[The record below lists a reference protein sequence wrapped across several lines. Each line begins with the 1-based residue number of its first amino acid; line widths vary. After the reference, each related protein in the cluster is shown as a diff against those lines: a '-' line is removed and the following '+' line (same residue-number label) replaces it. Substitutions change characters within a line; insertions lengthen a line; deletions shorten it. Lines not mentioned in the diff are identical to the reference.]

1 MDRPKEDD
9 RELIQFKELY
19 KSNAPMLIF
28 YAGKYNS
35 YADGTLKIKG
45 GKFTG
50 RSLIASDDLYTEQA
64 NVTIESADFSGVDR
78 LFSNSTSTKKPTVTI
93 AETSTQP
100 QTTSKEFI
108 TDISQQVTFLN
119 EKQGDVTA
127 MTILDAIFNSCQ
139 KHIRQYY
146 RLIDTDMYT
155 YIDAAMHI
163 MDACHFFNEKQMQE
177 YYQFCASQTINR
189 FSYAL

>member
-1 MDRPKEDD
+1 MRILG
-9 RELIQFKELY
+9 LIGIPHT
-19 KSNAPMLIF
+19 N
-28 YAGKYNS
+28 
-35 YADGTLKIKG
+35 
-45 GKFTG
+45 
-50 RSLIASDDLYTEQA
+50 
-64 NVTIESADFSGVDR
+64 
-78 LFSNSTSTKKPTVTI
+78 
-93 AETSTQP
+93 TQ
-100 QTTSKEFI
+100 EFI

-189 FSYAL
+189 FSYALWLNTGDELVKLTDLK

>member
-1 MDRPKEDD
+1 MYRK
-9 RELIQFKELY
+9 L
-19 KSNAPMLIF
+19 MV
-28 YAGKYNS
+28 
-35 YADGTLKIKG
+35 TLKG
-45 GKFTG
+45 
-50 RSLIASDDLYTEQA
+50 SDIIINLEEG
-64 NVTIESADFSGVDR
+64 NVIDSDI
-78 LFSNSTSTKKPTVTI
+78 TSPHTN
-93 AETSTQP
+93 TQ
-100 QTTSKEFI
+100 EFI

-189 FSYAL
+189 FSYALWLNTGDELVKLTDLK

>member
-1 MDRPKEDD
+1 MYRK
-9 RELIQFKELY
+9 L
-19 KSNAPMLIF
+19 MV
-28 YAGKYNS
+28 
-35 YADGTLKIKG
+35 TLKGSDIIINLEEG
-45 GKFTG
+45 NVIDSVITSRF
-50 RSLIASDDLYTEQA
+50 RHPDFLPQQNILIGIPHT
-64 NVTIESADFSGVDR
+64 N
-78 LFSNSTSTKKPTVTI
+78 
-93 AETSTQP
+93 TQ
-100 QTTSKEFI
+100 EFI

-127 MTILDAIFNSCQ
+127 MHILIAFFISCQ
-139 KHIRQYY
+139 NLLGNYF

-189 FSYAL
+189 FSYALWLNTGDELVKLTDLK